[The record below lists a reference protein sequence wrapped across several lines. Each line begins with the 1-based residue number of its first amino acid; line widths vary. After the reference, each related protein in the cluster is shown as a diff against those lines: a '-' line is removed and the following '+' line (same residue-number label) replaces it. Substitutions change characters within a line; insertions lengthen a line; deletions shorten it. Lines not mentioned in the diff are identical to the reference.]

1 MNPRRR
7 KNGTSKALPKR
18 KKSDP
23 NLHKNR
29 AQASGSGSA
38 QVSRSMISPEAQAV
52 QREEEEESSQ
62 GIDSQQE
69 DEGGN
74 EDEDEDDT
82 SNPDDFSGGSSDD
95 DEDPSEASGLV
106 IRIPLGLKRT
116 TSMALKDKPRTDKGK
131 KCSSRNQLGRC

>member
-1 MNPRRR
+1 MNPQRR
-7 KNGTSKALPKR
+7 KNGTSKALPKW
-18 KKSDP
+18 KKSNP
-23 NLHKNR
+23 NSHKNC

-82 SNPDDFSGGSSDD
+82 SNPDDISGGSSDD
-95 DEDPSEASGLV
+95 DEDPSASGLV
-106 IRIPLGLKRT
+106 IQIPLGLKRT
-116 TSMALKDKPRTDKGK
+116 MALKDKPHTDKGK
-131 KCSSRNQLGRC
+131 KCAYI